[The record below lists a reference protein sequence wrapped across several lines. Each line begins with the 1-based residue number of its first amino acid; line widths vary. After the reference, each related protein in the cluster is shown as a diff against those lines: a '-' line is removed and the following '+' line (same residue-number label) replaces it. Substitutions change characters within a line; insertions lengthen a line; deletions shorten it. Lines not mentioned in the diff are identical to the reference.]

1 MKTVTNKTRTP
12 LKIPLP
18 RGKSL
23 HLGPGK
29 TGQLRDD
36 AAAHPGIKK
45 LVEAGS
51 IEIFDGGKTDAGA
64 TGTAA
69 APHTASRGFAKSGAK
84 SRTGDR

>member
-1 MKTVTNKTRTP
+1 MTNKTRTP

-36 AAAHPGIKK
+36 AAAQPRIKK

-51 IEIFDGGKTDAGA
+51 IEIFDGGKTDAG
-64 TGTAA
+64 TSGMAA
-69 APHTASRGFAKSGAK
+69 AAHTASKGFAKSGAK
-84 SRTGDR
+84 SRGGDR

>member
-1 MKTVTNKTRTP
+1 MKTVTNKTRSP

-36 AAAHPGIKK
+36 AAAQPRVQK

-51 IEIFDGGKTDAGA
+51 IEILDGGKTDAGA
-64 TGTAA
+64 SGMAA
-69 APHTASRGFAKSGAK
+69 AAHTASRGFAKSGAK
-84 SRTGDR
+84 SRGGDR

>member
-1 MKTVTNKTRTP
+1 MKTVTNKTRAP

-36 AAAHPGIKK
+36 AAAQPRIKK

-64 TGTAA
+64 SGTAS

-84 SRTGDR
+84 SRGGDR

>member
-36 AAAHPGIKK
+36 AAAHPRVMK

-51 IEIFDGGKTDAGA
+51 IEIEI
-64 TGTAA
+64 
-69 APHTASRGFAKSGAK
+69 
-84 SRTGDR
+84 GD

>member
-36 AAAHPGIKK
+36 AAAHPRVMK

-64 TGTAA
+64 GGMASA
-69 APHTASRGFAKSGAK
+69 SHTASKGFAKSGAK
-84 SRTGDR
+84 SRGGDR

>member
-1 MKTVTNKTRTP
+1 MTNKTRMP

-23 HLGPGK
+23 HLGPGR

-51 IEIFDGGKTDAGA
+51 IEIFDGGKTDTGGA
-64 TGTAA
+64 TGTAS
-69 APHTASRGFAKSGAK
+69 APHTVSRGFAKSGAK
-84 SRTGDR
+84 SRGGDR

>member
-36 AAAHPGIKK
+36 AAEHAGVKK

-51 IEIFDGGKTDAGA
+51 IEIFDGGKTGVGASGA
-64 TGTAA
+64 TSEPHAA
-69 APHTASRGFAKSGAK
+69 SKGFAKSGAK
-84 SRTGDR
+84 ARSGDR